1 MIPAP
6 DLSSLSPA
14 AKDELILTLIERLN
28 ALEARVACLEKE
40 NAALRK
46 ENADLRKEN
55 AELRAKLGQ
64 PPKTPDNSS
73 TPPSQGRKPSAQA
86 APKAKGKRKSRPG
99 KHRPLHANPSKRL
112 DVPACC
118 CQHCATDVSG
128 EKQTAREAYDRIE
141 IPPVTAEITR
151 VTLMGG
157 ICPACGKPYK
167 APAPEGMEPG
177 SPFGPN
183 LTALALHLRYTQ
195 GIGFERLSHLFSHV
209 FSLSVS
215 EGALVNMI
223 QSSRD
228 AFAAQTAR
236 IRQDLFAKG
245 VMESDETTMRVGK
258 KNWWLWVFHHA
269 DSAMLTLKPS
279 RAKTVV
285 AEFLGGYRPNIW
297 VSDRYGAQAG
307 WAVSDSQVCLAHLI
321 RDAQYAIDAG
331 DKVFAPGLKRLL
343 SRACAIGRRR
353 GRLKDSTLRTYL
365 SELEARLDQL
375 LERMP
380 VAKAGVKLQR
390 AIKKC
395 RCHLFVFMTN
405 RTVPATNNGSER
417 SLRPCAVFRKITNC
431 FRSEWGAAFYA
442 DIRSVIETA
451 RRRGIGALEAIRL
464 TLAGRPLAQ
473 AP

>member
-46 ENADLRKEN
+46 ENA
-55 AELRAKLGQ
+55 ELRARLDL

-73 TPPSQGRKPSAQA
+73 TPPSLGRKPSAQA

-99 KHRPLHANPSKRL
+99 KHRPLHPDPLKRL

-118 CQHCATDVSG
+118 CQHCAANVSG

-141 IPPVTAEITR
+141 IPPVAAEVTR

-157 ICPACGKPYK
+157 ICPACGKPYT

-183 LTALALHLRYTQ
+183 LTALALHLRFTQ

-228 AFAAQTAR
+228 AFAEQAAR
-236 IRQDLFAKG
+236 IRRDLFARG

-269 DSAMLTLKPS
+269 DSAVLMLKPS
-279 RAKTVV
+279 RAKTVI
-285 AEFLGGYRPNIW
+285 AEFLGEHRPEFW

-307 WAVSDSQVCLAHLI
+307 WADKDSQVCLAHLI

-353 GRLKDSTLRTYL
+353 ARLKDSTLRTYL
-365 SELEARLDQL
+365 FRLEARLDQL
-375 LERMP
+375 LERTP
-380 VAKAGVKLQR
+380 VANAGVKLQR

-395 RCHLFVFMTN
+395 RCRLFVFITN
-405 RTVPATNNGSER
+405 RAVPATNNGSER

-451 RRRGIGALEAIRL
+451 RRRGIGALDAIRL
-464 TLAGRPLAQ
+464 TLAGLPLAR